1 MRHKATGQ
9 GSGPRVQIAAVVA
22 VLLFLQVGMGGAQ
35 TKVAKAPAVANS
47 KSGNCVQAVF
57 DGRVKA
63 GQAFEREFAP
73 GLKFLLE
80 PLPQGS
86 GWIVRVVPVGQPR
99 GVHDY
104 AELAT
109 PPYRS
114 VTPLAVST
122 DFAFRAQDAVGW
134 NPRRF
139 RYAQNAAVARHLEG
153 LYAGVMANDAA
164 AGSRAAELS
173 TEQPEGVLQ
182 ILNAVM
188 VPGTAN
194 QWQMAAAVALHFED
208 TPHEVVQGAQ
218 PTPLGRL
225 EELEFRV
232 KLELA
237 PGVPA
242 EKGVDEEKIPCAIVP
257 TVASKQPL

>member
-1 MRHKATGQ
+1 MRSREVLRGNRFVV
-9 GSGPRVQIAAVVA
+9 SGMV
-22 VLLFLQVGMGGAQ
+22 VLLMPVAMGG
-35 TKVAKAPAVANS
+35 TKAEYVPKV
-47 KSGNCVQAVF
+47 KGVCTQAVMEG
-57 DGRVKA
+57 DVKA

-86 GWIVRVVPVGQPR
+86 GWMARVLPVGLPR
-99 GVHDY
+99 GAQDF

-122 DFAFRAQDAVGW
+122 DFAFRAQDALAW

-139 RYAQNAAVARHLEG
+139 RYAQDAAVAKRLEE
-153 LYAGVMANDAA
+153 LYAGVVANNGVASA
-164 AGSRAAELS
+164 QAAELTS
-173 TEQPEGVLQ
+173 EQPEAELQ

-194 QWQMAAAVALHFED
+194 QWQQAAAVALHFEN
-208 TPHEVVQGAQ
+208 TPHEVVQGAK
-218 PTPLGRL
+218 PSPLGTL
-225 EELEFRV
+225 EELQFRL
-232 KLELA
+232 KLELR
-237 PGVPA
+237 PGVHA
-242 EKGVDEEKIPCAIVP
+242 SKGVEEVKIPCAVRP
-257 TVASKQPL
+257 TVSVKQPH